1 VLVPD
6 EILMAFADG
15 ELPLAQRIQ
24 VERAV
29 AADPE
34 AQARIAMFRKTTA
47 LLRAAFAMEE
57 EVVDVASVPG
67 QARERA
73 AGAFRAFV
81 GCL

>member
-1 VLVPD
+1 MPTLPD

-29 AADPE
+29 AADLE
-34 AQARIAMFRKTTA
+34 AQARITMFRETTA

-57 EVVDVASVPG
+57 EGVDPPK
-67 QARERA
+67 
-73 AGAFRAFV
+73 
-81 GCL
+81 

>member
-1 VLVPD
+1 MLVPD

-34 AQARIAMFRKTTA
+34 AQARIAMFRETTA
-47 LLRAAFAMEE
+47 LLRAAFTMEE
-57 EVVDVASVPG
+57 EGVD
-67 QARERA
+67 RA
-73 AGAFRAFV
+73 
-81 GCL
+81 